1 MPEFNEGVDVFN
13 DFLKISGLN
22 TKKLEAMF
30 DKYGFT
36 HFITTANAKL
46 TIYFDAKPEEYNKIY
61 SDDNFCI
68 YEKLK

>member
-30 DKYGFT
+30 D
-36 HFITTANAKL
+36 NA
-46 TIYFDAKPEEYNKIY
+46 TNNTVNSSNKIV
-61 SDDNFCI
+61 
-68 YEKLK
+68 K